1 MPIKSAGYI
10 RSVNSIFSVA
20 RKIDKQRC
28 TLLDTIVRVFNSN
41 VSFDKVVKRIDAP
54 LNEARLKKELLASKK
69 TWDESTINCGG
80 KLSSNYI
87 SSWVCESEN
96 YTTQLPSNSSPYR
109 DEDTINLISD
119 LSRMPK
125 YKGTLYRVC
134 DAPGFSD
141 GKIKKGDT
149 VITKRL
155 LSFSSSLEF
164 VKYFSGGRAIFFV
177 LAASE
182 SAHNISGTRPEQAES
197 VVDIDSAFKVEK
209 IITTKKGSMVV
220 HLEEIVGQVSYGK
233 ARDMYTGEQFLHMK
247 N

>member
-1 MPIKSAGYI
+1 MK
-10 RSVNSIFSVA
+10 
-20 RKIDKQRC
+20 
-28 TLLDTIVRVFNSN
+28 
-41 VSFDKVVKRIDAP
+41 
-54 LNEARLKKELLASKK
+54 LKKELSASKK
-69 TWDESTINCGG
+69 TWDESTINCKG

-87 SSWVCESEN
+87 SDWVCESESF
-96 YTTQLPSNSSPYR
+96 TTELPSDLSPYK
-109 DEDTINLISD
+109 DTGAKNLISD

-141 GKIKKGDT
+141 GKVKKGDT

-164 VKYFSGGRAIFFV
+164 VKSFSGGRSVFFV

-182 SAHNISGTRPEQAES
+182 SAHNISGARPEQAES

-209 IITTKKGSMVV
+209 IITTKKGFMVV
-220 HLEEIVGQVSYGK
+220 HLQEIAGQVSYGG
-233 ARDMYTGEQFLHMK
+233 ARDMYTGEQFLNMK
-247 N
+247 KIC